1 MILGLTGGI
10 GSGKSTV
17 SGIFK
22 NIGIEIF
29 DADLI
34 AKEIFE
40 EEKTQ
45 NEIKK
50 VFGEEILTSN
60 RVDREKLKEK
70 VFNDKKK
77 LENLN
82 KIIHPKVIE
91 RYRNIKERVEEKL
104 IIFDVPLLFESGIDK
119 LCDKILVV
127 DIDEELQ
134 RERVKKRDGI
144 SSELVEKIIKSQLPR
159 EERIKKAD
167 FVVENNGSLEDLK
180 EKVLNLVKELG
191 SR

>member
-17 SGIFK
+17 SNFFRSLE
-22 NIGIEIF
+22 IEIF

-40 EEKTQ
+40 EEETQ

-50 VFGEEILTSN
+50 VFGEDILTSN
-60 RVDREKLKEK
+60 RVDRVKLKEK

-77 LENLN
+77 LKNLN

-91 RYRNIKERVEEKL
+91 RYKNIRERVGEKL
-104 IIFDVPLLFESGIDK
+104 VIFDVPLLFESGIDK

-144 SSELVEKIIKSQLPR
+144 SSEFVEKIIKSQLPR

-167 FVVENNGSLEDLK
+167 FVVENNGSLEDLE